1 MTTQPTP
8 IEWSRLDYVAGIA
21 HDLKTPLATIAT
33 SADLLEKDFDP
44 ATYGHLI
51 EIIQR
56 QALRLQAM
64 IRDLSEYLTL
74 ESGRVVLHP
83 ASIDLTDLVRDT
95 CRDFQGYAT
104 THKLDV
110 KLPASSQLIQ
120 ADPAYVHRILENL
133 LSNAVKYS
141 PAGSVVLASLRFDFE
156 LNTAIIEVEDEG
168 PGIQEELREKVFEP
182 FVRMEDGGQGQG
194 LGLHIVKLL
203 VEAHGG
209 RVQVENASLGGA
221 KVCVLL
227 PILGREGN
235 ESHVSRRRQPGR
247 PRPLRKLSG
256 K

>member
-1 MTTQPTP
+1 MAIQPTP

-74 ESGRVVLHP
+74 ESGRVLLHP
-83 ASIDLTDLVRDT
+83 ASIDLTDLVRNT
-95 CRDFQGYAT
+95 CRDFQGYAI
-104 THKLDV
+104 THKLDM
-110 KLPASSQLIQ
+110 KLPASSQLIK
-120 ADPAYVHRILENL
+120 ADPAHVHRILENL

-141 PAGSVVLASLRFDFE
+141 PAGSLVLASLRFDFE
-156 LNTAIIEVEDEG
+156 SNAAIIEVEDEG
-168 PGIQEELREKVFEP
+168 PGIPEDLWEQVFEP
-182 FVRMEDGGQGQG
+182 FVRIENGSQGQG
-194 LGLHIVKLL
+194 LGLHIVKVL

-209 RVQVENASLGGA
+209 TVQAGRASLGGA
-221 KVCVLL
+221 RVRVLL
-227 PILGREGN
+227 PILGREEN

-247 PRPLRKLSG
+247 PGSLRKLSS